1 MKVAVLDLGSN
12 TTKLLVAEV
21 NDQAAPQIIAEE
33 SRACRLTSGTGE
45 RLRFSEQIIGKMSGV
60 LGELLGIAR
69 IHQVDVLKAVATE
82 AFRKSENSQ
91 ELISFIR
98 ESFDL
103 PITILSGRE
112 EAGYVAS
119 GLLTDP
125 SISRIDDFHAIDIG
139 GGSMEVIAVSDRKVT
154 SLKSFPLGAAVISN
168 RFCPDQSSS
177 WTEATCSEARE
188 YVTGILDSTDSP
200 VLCTPCTSFVGS
212 GGTLV
217 FLRAILAHEAKMKT
231 EEKKIIELSESL
243 ELFHRIAQMSV
254 LKRQESYPSLP
265 SSRADIFPAGLLVL
279 TEVMSYFNRPEIVHS
294 YHNLRY
300 GVASALAKED

>member
-1 MKVAVLDLGSN
+1 
-12 TTKLLVAEV
+12 
-21 NDQAAPQIIAEE
+21 
-33 SRACRLTSGTGE
+33 
-45 RLRFSEQIIGKMSGV
+45 
-60 LGELLGIAR
+60 
-69 IHQVDVLKAVATE
+69 
-82 AFRKSENSQ
+82 
-91 ELISFIR
+91 
-98 ESFDL
+98 
-103 PITILSGRE
+103 
-112 EAGYVAS
+112 
-119 GLLTDP
+119 
-125 SISRIDDFHAIDIG
+125 
-139 GGSMEVIAVSDRKVT
+139 MEVIAVSDRKVT